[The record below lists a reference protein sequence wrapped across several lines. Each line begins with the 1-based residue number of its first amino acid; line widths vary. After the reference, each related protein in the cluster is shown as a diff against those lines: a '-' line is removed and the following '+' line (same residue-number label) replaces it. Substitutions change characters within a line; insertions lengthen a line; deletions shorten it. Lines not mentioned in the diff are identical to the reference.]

1 MVNRKIIFVVSVLLS
16 AGLHGA
22 LLANAHKITVR
33 QRSAP
38 ADILARFR
46 VNLRQETPRTLTETR
61 PPDDSSPTTR
71 PQSIQ
76 DLIPRQEAELIGAE
90 AFTSGPTDIPNL
102 EDRLA
107 SDAISREFEIDQAE
121 ASLRQF
127 DAKLLEI
134 DQATARAN
142 VQVARRLV
150 RPSPNRVI
158 EAGEHFNTRQH
169 FLPREEA
176 TLEFYEEEEATS
188 QEETESSADGIAT
201 PPLPP
206 EKPRFEEDVLRPE
219 IVAPDL
225 PVLEIEEYVTLA
237 PIKRET
243 AEARKESTYTFIDDL
258 VSIRLNAYVPP
269 DGELGYF
276 QLQIVPKVEE
286 SLRVLPKDITFV
298 VDASKSINQHK
309 LTVTARGVQR
319 AIDLLHPEDHFN
331 VIVFRD
337 SPSPFRAQRV
347 PATSQNKE
355 YAKEFLKDL
364 KSRGATDVYRAIL
377 PVLQTPPRPG
387 IAGLV
392 IVITDGRP
400 TAGVRDSRAI
410 INGLSSDN
418 RLRNSIYSFGGGR
431 TVNRQLLDLLAYR
444 NKGVAYVAP
453 RIDDIDEELPRFMA
467 SLNEP
472 LLVKLKADYGRID
485 AANVYPKEVPDFF
498 RGQAVTVY
506 GRFDPATD
514 TDFVMRLT
522 GSAQERQEELVFRTN
537 LQEAASGNP
546 AIARDWAFQKSYHV
560 IGEISRYGETPERL
574 QTLQELSQRYNIETS
589 YNE

>member
-1 MVNRKIIFVVSVLLS
+1 MINRKLILIVSVLLS
-16 AGLHGA
+16 AGFHGA
-22 LLANAHKITVR
+22 LLANAHKITVQ
-33 QRSAP
+33 QRNAP
-38 ADILARFR
+38 AEILARFR
-46 VNLRQETPRTLTETR
+46 VKLRREAPPTLTDTR
-61 PPDDSSPTTR
+61 PPDDSSPTNR
-71 PQSIQ
+71 PQSIH
-76 DLIPRQEAELIGAE
+76 DLIPRQEDELIGTE
-90 AFTSGPTDIPNL
+90 KFTGGATDVPNL
-102 EDRLA
+102 AERLA
-107 SDAISREFEIDQAE
+107 SDTIAREFEIDQAE
-121 ASLRQF
+121 ASLRYF

-150 RPSPNRVI
+150 RPSPNRVV
-158 EAGEHFNTRQH
+158 EPEEFFNTRQH
-169 FLPREEA
+169 FLPTEEA
-176 TLEFYEEEEATS
+176 PLGFSEQEDTASQGETS
-188 QEETESSADGIAT
+188 SNDDDISELV
-201 PPLPP
+201 LPP

-225 PVLEIEEYVTLA
+225 PVIEIEDYVTLA

-243 AEARKESTYTFIDDL
+243 AEARKESNYTFIDDL
-258 VSIRLNAYVPP
+258 VNIQLNAYIPP
-269 DGELGYF
+269 DGGLGYF
-276 QLQIVPKVEE
+276 QLKIVPKVEG
-286 SLRVLPKDITFV
+286 SLPVLPKDVTFV
-298 VDASKSINQHK
+298 VDASNSINQHK

-319 AIDLLHPEDHFN
+319 AIDLLHPEDYFN

-337 SPSPFRAQRV
+337 SPAPFRPQRV
-347 PATSQNKE
+347 PASLQNKE
-355 YAKEFLKDL
+355 FAKNFLKDI

-387 IAGLV
+387 IPGLV

-400 TAGVRDSRAI
+400 TTGMRDSRAI

-431 TVNRQLLDLLAYR
+431 TVNRQLLNLLAYR
-444 NKGVAYVAP
+444 NKGVAFVTP

-467 SLNEP
+467 TLNEP
-472 LLVKLKADYGRID
+472 LLIKLKADYGRID
-485 AANVYPKEVPDFF
+485 AENVYPKEVPDFY

-522 GSAQERQEELVFRTN
+522 GSAQERQEELVFRTD
-537 LQEAASGNP
+537 LQEAASGIP
-546 AIARDWAFQKSYHV
+546 AIARLWAFQKSYHI

-574 QTLQELSQRYNIETS
+574 ATLQELSQRYNIQTT